1 MNKKIRN
8 LWLETQ
14 NSKFKKP
21 PILLLE
27 LKKASQSF
35 MFFTLSKI
43 LLTFSLYTRLPNS
56 HFTFSLFTFQIS
68 KHTLSIF
75 KLSTSFSQCVQ
86 GFNLSLQMSM
96 NQWCH
101 HRPKLLPCKTKR
113 CVSGLKKKR
122 IKKKNSCGMRVQL
135 HPGRVQHGCGYHLAA
150 RSAPVLPR
158 WCLDSFLDMP
168 VSSIS

>member
-1 MNKKIRN
+1 M
-8 LWLETQ
+8 WLETQ

-35 MFFTLSKI
+35 MFFTPSKI
-43 LLTFSLYTRLPNS
+43 LLTFSLYTHLPNS

-101 HRPKLLPCKTKR
+101 HQPKLLPCKTKR
-113 CVSGLKKKR
+113 CLSGFKK
-122 IKKKNSCGMRVQL
+122 KKKNSCGMRVQL
-135 HPGRVQHGCGYHLAA
+135 HPGRVRHGCGYHLAA

-158 WCLDSFLDMP
+158 WCLDSFLDIP
-168 VSSIS
+168 VFFF